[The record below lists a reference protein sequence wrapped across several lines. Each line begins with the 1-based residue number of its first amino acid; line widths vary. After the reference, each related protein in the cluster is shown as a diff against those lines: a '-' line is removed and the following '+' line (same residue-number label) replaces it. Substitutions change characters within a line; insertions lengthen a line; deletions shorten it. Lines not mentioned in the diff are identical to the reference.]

1 MPFTYVNCQYST
13 ESDRKLLRA
22 VAEKVIDETTFT
34 LIDRSTNERFSNSD
48 NLDIRKTIRIESIYN
63 HWKYSNGVIMLSF
76 QNLADLLNDEK
87 YSDHVSSF
95 YRYFFSQ
102 KDYLGKLYENGIQ
115 PYDFR
120 GFYRMDWLDDCGA
133 LGAALIELNKSEK
146 VDIYRDYLESA
157 ANFMV
162 NDVCRLEDGTFARKL
177 PYEKTVW
184 LDDLFMSVPFLGKMY
199 QVTED
204 SKYLDLAIKQVK
216 QFSHYL
222 WDENAGLFKHC
233 YYDDLERT
241 GVAHWGRANGWA
253 MMAQSMLLL
262 HIPDEHPEKKN
273 LIRLLSDQIISISEY
288 QVSSGLYH
296 QLLNKQDSYLETSC
310 TAMFTYTLANAI
322 NQGWIDKRYASVA
335 VNGWDGIL
343 TKIDSDYNIHGVCR
357 GTGIQTDLA
366 YYYNRPTPVNDF
378 HGIGAIILAGCE
390 IVKLKHNLK

>member
-76 QNLADLLNDEK
+76 QNLADLLNDDK